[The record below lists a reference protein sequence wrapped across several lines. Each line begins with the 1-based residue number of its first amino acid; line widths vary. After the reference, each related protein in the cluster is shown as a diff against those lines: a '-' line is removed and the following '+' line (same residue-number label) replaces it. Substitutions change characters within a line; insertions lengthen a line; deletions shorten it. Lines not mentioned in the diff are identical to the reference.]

1 MTAETGVSAANV
13 DGAARGDVDVPALPA
28 RAAPARYPCFDGLRA
43 LAALS
48 VVAYHTITEF
58 SPSWYTGVAADW
70 ISRLGSF
77 GVCVFFLISGF
88 LLYRP
93 YVLAHFEGRPVP
105 ELLPFW
111 KRRFFRIFP
120 AYWVAAA
127 ALFLVFQLQN
137 IPTFLDGLTAFG
149 LLQNYRAGYEFY
161 GIGVAWTLVV
171 EVSFYVALPFIAM
184 ALRGLAGRTATLGQK
199 LRTQLI
205 GLAAMYVVAIICRV
219 YASDILGSSV
229 AHRGDWLAPSRINWW
244 LIGFLD
250 WFALGMLLA
259 VASAWAARGGRLP
272 RIVHTLGA
280 HPWACWLLALESYWV
295 MVQLNMPIDIY
306 LETEH
311 IQTLGLTVFCG
322 LVAFFLIFPAVFGPQ
337 ERGGL
342 RAFLTSRVMVFLGT
356 ISYGIYL
363 WHIIYVKQV
372 DIWSR
377 DGVLPH
383 NLYVW
388 FLVILGFTLAT
399 ATISY
404 YVLERPLIRISQRR
418 RAPRPKVGADHS

>member
-1 MTAETGVSAANV
+1 M
-13 DGAARGDVDVPALPA
+13 
-28 RAAPARYPCFDGLRA
+28 
-43 LAALS
+43 
-48 VVAYHTITEF
+48 
-58 SPSWYTGVAADW
+58 
-70 ISRLGSF
+70 
-77 GVCVFFLISGF
+77 CVFFLISGF

-93 YVLAHFEGRPVP
+93 YVLAHFESRPTP
-105 ELLPFW
+105 ELGPFW

-127 ALFLVFQLQN
+127 ALFLIFQLQN
-137 IPTFLDGLTAFG
+137 VPTFLDGLTAFG

-171 EVSFYVALPFIAM
+171 EVSFYIALPFFAW
-184 ALRGLAGRTATLGQK
+184 AFRSLAGRTATVGRK
-199 LRTQLI
+199 LRTQLM
-205 GLAAMYVVAIICRV
+205 GLAVLYRDRNRLSV
-219 YASDILGSSV
+219 YAADILDPGV
-229 AHRGDWLAPSRINWW
+229 AHHGQWLAPSRINWW

-272 RIVHTLGA
+272 RIVRTLGA
-280 HPWACWLLALESYWV
+280 HPWICWLLAIESYWV

-322 LVAFFLIFPAVFGPQ
+322 LVAFFLIFPAVFGSQ
-337 ERGGL
+337 DRGGL
-342 RAFLTSRVMVFLGT
+342 RKFLRSRVMIFLGT

-372 DIWSR
+372 EISSR
-377 DGVLPH
+377 DGDLPH

-388 FLVILGFTLAT
+388 FLVILGATLTT
-399 ATISY
+399 ATLSY
-404 YVLERPLIRISQRR
+404 YLLERPLIRISQRR
-418 RAPRPKVGADHS
+418 RARRVEVGDHQ